1 MPDMLFPENL
11 LEEDTAY
18 SNDMEMEYEEESE
31 PRGAEA
37 YRPSMFFDAASG
49 DFIRQNDGRIK
60 EATGAEAWEQWCH
73 KAICTQRGACE
84 AYGDEFGVD
93 FERVLQAESREEAE
107 NILNRQIKE
116 ALMGDQAGR
125 TQFVGQIEFFWKAD
139 SLSVT
144 VPVTGMYGTAAI
156 TASYEEM
163 RR

>member
-107 NILNRQIKE
+107 NILKPADKGSAN
-116 ALMGDQAGR
+116 GR
-125 TQFVGQIEFFWKAD
+125 SGREDAVCRPDRIFLEGRSPIRDCAD
-139 SLSVT
+139 YWL
-144 VPVTGMYGTAAI
+144 YGTGGDHGQL
-156 TASYEEM
+156 
-163 RR
+163 